1 MYATYY
7 SYQLGTLLPKTAGLL
22 KKVVHL
28 SMQGVGKYFGVEG
41 QISNRQTCCE
51 LDSKFYITIK
61 EITIVSSEKF
71 VDWPISS

>member
-1 MYATYY
+1 
-7 SYQLGTLLPKTAGLL
+7 
-22 KKVVHL
+22 
-28 SMQGVGKYFGVEG
+28 MQGVGKYFGVEG

-71 VDWPISS
+71 VDWPISSWRSICKNTRKKQGDF

>member
-1 MYATYY
+1 
-7 SYQLGTLLPKTAGLL
+7 
-22 KKVVHL
+22 
-28 SMQGVGKYFGVEG
+28 MQGVGKYFGVEG